1 MKGLVFGIGVLAL
14 GLAAVT
20 PASADYAVV
29 KFKDNGA
36 CRAWYDQHRQAA
48 GEPRRCLWVKKSVKG
63 WKRGSDQRR
72 LCDEA
77 PLVQGL
83 VEVSLSSLVFV

>member
-1 MKGLVFGIGVLAL
+1 MRSLVSGIGILAH

-36 CRAWYDQHRQAA
+36 CRAWYDHAA
-48 GEPRRCLWVKKSVKG
+48 KPWGTSQVLWVSVIAGTWPRPKATT
-63 WKRGSDQRR
+63 R
-72 LCDEA
+72 
-77 PLVQGL
+77 
-83 VEVSLSSLVFV
+83 